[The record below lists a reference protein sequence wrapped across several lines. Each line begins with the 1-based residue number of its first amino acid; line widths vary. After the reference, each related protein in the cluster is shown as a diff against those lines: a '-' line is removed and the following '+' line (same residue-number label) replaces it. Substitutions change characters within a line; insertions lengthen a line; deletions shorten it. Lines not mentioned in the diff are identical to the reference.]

1 MWKCD
6 PENILNYSCVAMV
19 IKIIGPHGDKEALL
33 SELITHEGM
42 VSQMCLIVSFINE
55 YILYVPNL
63 QECAQ
68 NDEKH

>member
-1 MWKCD
+1 
-6 PENILNYSCVAMV
+6 MV